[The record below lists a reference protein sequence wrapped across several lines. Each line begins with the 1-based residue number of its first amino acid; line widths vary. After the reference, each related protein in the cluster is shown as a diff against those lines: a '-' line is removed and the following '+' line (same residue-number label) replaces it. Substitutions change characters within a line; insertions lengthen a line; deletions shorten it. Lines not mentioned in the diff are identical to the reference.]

1 MQKQNLVSI
10 NTLSISLKISVKIKF
25 TFREEKIV
33 KEKNAK
39 LKNASEWPK
48 HL

>member
-10 NTLSISLKISVKIKF
+10 NILSCCLKVSVKIKF
-25 TFREEKIV
+25 TFTEEKIV
-33 KEKNAK
+33 KEKK
-39 LKNASEWPK
+39 LENASEWPK